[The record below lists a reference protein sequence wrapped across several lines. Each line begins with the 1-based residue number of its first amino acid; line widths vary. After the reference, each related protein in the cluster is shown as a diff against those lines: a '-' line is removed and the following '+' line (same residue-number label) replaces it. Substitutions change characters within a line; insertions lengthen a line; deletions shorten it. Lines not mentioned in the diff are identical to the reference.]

1 MNEFAAYSTVAITLG
16 LVVARPKL
24 GSSYRLTPA
33 AAAFAGVLVMGVL
46 GIVRPVHLVQAAANL
61 WTPFVALASIMVM
74 TEAARRSG
82 LLDWWAAHIEA
93 RAVSTSGLFLLVFA
107 LGVLTSTAFNNDAA
121 ILLLTPVVIALV
133 KRRYPG
139 VPQLVLPFAFAVF
152 MSAGVAAL
160 PVSNPMN
167 MVVSEFLKIRFNDY
181 ALHMIPVSIA
191 GNVVGFLILRV
202 IFSAQLRQP
211 IGPATQAPMPATPVQ
226 RRMMALLGCVL
237 VSYPLFGALGVPV
250 WPVAL
255 CGAALSVLLLRGGRS
270 IHPVELVRNGVSWE
284 TLGFLLAVLIMSL
297 GLRQVGLVARLEALY
312 AGAGFATVGVVSA
325 IGSAL
330 LNNHPMSHLNMMALE
345 SGAHSGHLGVFA
357 ALIGGDLG
365 PRLLPIG
372 SLAGLLWI
380 EMLRRHG
387 VSVSVGRFVRIG
399 LAVAVPT
406 IAISMLILALF
417 GG

>member
-1 MNEFAAYSTVAITLG
+1 MSEFAAYSTVALTLG
-16 LVVARPKL
+16 LVVARPRL
-24 GSSYRLTPA
+24 GSTYRLTPA
-33 AAAFAGVLVMGVL
+33 AAAFTGVLVMGVL
-46 GIVRPVHLVQAAANL
+46 GIVRPEHLVLAATNL

-82 LLDWWAAHIEA
+82 LLDWWAAHIES
-93 RAVSTSGLFLLVFA
+93 RAASTSRLFLLVFA
-107 LGVLTSTAFNNDAA
+107 LGVFTSTAFNNDAA

-133 KRRYPG
+133 KRRYPDA
-139 VPQLVLPFAFAVF
+139 PQLVLPFAFAVF

-181 ALHMIPVSIA
+181 ALHMIPVSVA
-191 GNVVGFLILRV
+191 GSLVGFLMLRA
-202 IFSAQLRQP
+202 IFSAQLRRP
-211 IGPATQAPMPATPVQ
+211 IEPATRAPMPATRVQ

-237 VSYPLFGALGVPV
+237 LSYPLLGTLGVHV

-255 CGAALSVLLLRGGRS
+255 CGAILSVLLAREGNGIRPL
-270 IHPVELVRNGVSWE
+270 ELVRSGVSWE
-284 TLGFLLAVLIMSL
+284 TLAFLLAVLIMSL
-297 GLRQVGLVARLEALY
+297 GLRQVGLVARLETLY
-312 AGAGFATVGVVSA
+312 SGAGVATVGVVSA

-330 LNNHPMSHLNMMALE
+330 LNNHPMSYLNMMALE
-345 SGAHSGHLGVFA
+345 SGPSSGHLGVFA
-357 ALIGGDLG
+357 AMVGGDLG

-387 VSVSVGRFVRIG
+387 VNVSVGRFVRIG

-406 IAISMLILALF
+406 IAISLLMLSLF
-417 GG
+417 TS